1 MRNIKNKLITNGYNS
16 RPVRDANPLVKKP
29 SCSCTEPSSLKAST
43 RKKYDDQWGDQSEK
57 AASDRRKALSMVAD
71 PLLCMVHPLTDK
83 VVADL
88 GIGTG
93 SLAFRALELCPPKT
107 LIGIDFSSAGLC
119 VSQSISRHTRFR
131 EMDVELVR
139 ADLERIPL
147 ASRSVDVVLSQAT
160 INLLPDKATAMREIA
175 RIAKP
180 GARIAISD
188 AFKTTVCSDEGSWEQ
203 CIAGAVT
210 VSEFSTLALDAGLII
225 SGQVDLT
232 QQVRMLVSAKR
243 WDWPEFVEHNLDY
256 RGFLLLKT

>member
-1 MRNIKNKLITNGYNS
+1 MHDIKNKLISDVCDY
-16 RPVRDANPLVKKP
+16 PHVREADPLEKKS
-29 SCSCTEPSSLKAST
+29 SCSCTEPGSLKAST

-93 SLAFRALELCPPKT
+93 SLAFRALELCPPKM
-107 LIGIDFSSAGLC
+107 LIGVDFSSAGLC
-119 VSQSISRHTRFR
+119 VSRNISKHTRFR
-131 EMDVELVR
+131 DMDVELVR

-147 ASRSVDVVLSQAT
+147 ANKSVDVVLSQAT
-160 INLLPDKATAMREIA
+160 INLLPDKATAMKEIA
-175 RIAKP
+175 RICKP

-188 AFKTTVCSDEGSWEQ
+188 AFKTTVCSNQGSWEQ

-243 WDWPEFVEHNLDY
+243 WDWPEFLEHNMDY
-256 RGFLLLKT
+256 RGFLLLRT

>member
-1 MRNIKNKLITNGYNS
+1 MRDIKNKLITNGCDS
-16 RPVRDANPLVKKP
+16 LHAREANPLEKKP

-43 RKKYDDQWGDQSEK
+43 RKKYDDQWGDQSDK

-71 PLLCMVHPLTDK
+71 PLLCMVHPLSNK

-93 SLAFRALELCPPKT
+93 SLAFRALELSPPKM

-119 VSQSISRHTRFR
+119 ISRGISRHTMFR
-131 EMDVELVR
+131 DMDVELVR

-160 INLLPDKATAMREIA
+160 INLLPDKATAMKEIA

-188 AFKTTVCSDEGSWEQ
+188 AFKTSVCSNQGSWEQ

-243 WDWPEFVEHNLDY
+243 WDWPEFLEHNMDY
-256 RGFLLLKT
+256 RGFLLLRT

>member
-1 MRNIKNKLITNGYNS
+1 M
-16 RPVRDANPLVKKP
+16 DALHYVPFEVWP
-29 SCSCTEPSSLKAST
+29 MERMTSCSCTNPESLKAST
-43 RKKYDDQWGDQSEK
+43 RKKYDNQWSDQGEK
-57 AASDRRKALSMVAD
+57 AAADRRKALSMVAD
-71 PLLCMVHPLTDK
+71 PLLCMVHPLSNK

-93 SLAFRALELCPPKT
+93 SLAFRALELCPPKM

-119 VSQSISRHTRFR
+119 VSRGISKHAKFR
-131 EMDVELVR
+131 DMDVELIR

-160 INLLPDKATAMREIA
+160 INLLPDKATAMKEIA

-188 AFKTTVCSDEGSWEQ
+188 AFKTTVCSYEGSWEQ

-210 VSEFSTLALDAGLII
+210 VSEFSTLALEAGLII

-243 WDWPEFVEHNLDY
+243 WDWPEFLEHNMDY
-256 RGFLLLKT
+256 RGFLLLRT

>member
-1 MRNIKNKLITNGYNS
+1 M
-16 RPVRDANPLVKKP
+16 PKKP
-29 SCSCTEPSSLKAST
+29 SCSSSEPSSLKAST

-57 AASDRRKALSMVAD
+57 AASDRRKSLSMVAD
-71 PLLCMVHPLTDK
+71 PLLCMVHPLSNK

-93 SLAFRALELCPPKT
+93 SLAFRALELSHPKMM
-107 LIGIDFSSAGLC
+107 IGLDFSFAGLC
-119 VSQSISRHTRFR
+119 VSQGISRHTRFR
-131 EMDVELVR
+131 DMDVELIR

-147 ASRSVDVVLSQAT
+147 ASRSVDVVISQAT
-160 INLLPDKATAMREIA
+160 INLLPDKTTAMKEMA

-188 AFKTTVCSDEGSWEQ
+188 AFKTIACSEQGSWEQ

-225 SGQVDLT
+225 LGQVDLT
-232 QQVRMLVSAKR
+232 QQVRMLVNAKR
-243 WDWPEFVEHNLDY
+243 WDWPEFLEHNMDY
-256 RGFLLLKT
+256 RAFLLLRS